1 MHRHA
6 GRKRRTSCLGPG
18 NISLPSAAA
27 PGEKKGRAVVSGSSD
42 ESRKLKHGGDQ
53 RVMGRDTS
61 EKNSETELQF
71 L

>member
-1 MHRHA
+1 M
-6 GRKRRTSCLGPG
+6 
-18 NISLPSAAA
+18 
-27 PGEKKGRAVVSGSSD
+27 VVSGSSD